1 MFLCRLDL
9 NKRILVIGFQF
20 LVISFRGRPMNR
32 EKSCKNPPKIIKY
45 KKFVKIIIGAF
56 RYRIL
61 VAGYEMAGM

>member
-1 MFLCRLDL
+1 
-9 NKRILVIGFQF
+9 
-20 LVISFRGRPMNR
+20 MNR
-32 EKSCKNPPKIIKY
+32 ERNCKNPPKIIKN